1 MENNLNK
8 IRETTFQQIEKNERN
23 FKLMLLGFAIIELLF
38 FVVFF
43 LLADFSNRNHT
54 LLLIAT
60 VSSYTIILF
69 GLGALSMH
77 INRSTLRIL
86 QAIQLEKSDER

>member
-8 IRETTFQQIEKNERN
+8 IRENTLRQIEKNERN
-23 FKLMLLGFAIIELLF
+23 FKLMLLGFAVIELLF

-43 LLADFSNRNHT
+43 LLADFSNPNHT

-69 GLGALSMH
+69 GLGALYMH

-86 QAIQLEKSDER
+86 QAIEMTKSNE